1 MEILLW
7 GIVVS
12 VLLYFLTEWVFHI
25 TGIEKLLLKFFG
37 PRSRIGRD
45 ALPKAIGKYIAVFIF
60 LLFLRSAVKQ
70 AGYEEIEQFLSR
82 LVGYL
87 PHLLLALLVT
97 FFGIQ
102 SSETAH
108 NIIYN
113 ALRFDNK
120 KTATLLGNI
129 GRVIILF
136 FTFSITLGQI
146 NYGVEIIPSYLIIS
160 ILIGVVAAASLAF
173 GLAFGLGG
181 KTAATKVID
190 DFLMKKKVPEKTP
203 EKNLKK

>member
-1 MEILLW
+1 ME
-7 GIVVS
+7 
-12 VLLYFLTEWVFHI
+12 
-25 TGIEKLLLKFFG
+25 
-37 PRSRIGRD
+37 
-45 ALPKAIGKYIAVFIF
+45 
-60 LLFLRSAVKQ
+60 
-70 AGYEEIEQFLSR
+70 
-82 LVGYL
+82 YL

-113 ALRFDNK
+113 AVKFDNK

-129 GRVIILF
+129 GRVVILF
-136 FTFSITLGQI
+136 FTFSITLGQV

-160 ILIGVVAAASLAF
+160 ILIGLVAAASLAF

-181 KTAATKVID
+181 RAAATKIID
-190 DFLMKKKVPEKTP
+190 DFLMKKKPPIKTSEKSQ